1 MRRFVVLCLAL
12 IALLVCVP
20 TAGAQEGGI
29 TIQDSGHEFN
39 FRERIVF
46 HLDASG
52 DSEINEVVLVYQ
64 MQTTRRPV
72 ATEVYPEFTPGTTI
86 HAEYELDMRA
96 QYYLPPGVEI
106 SYHWRVRDAAGHELD
121 TEPTVFTY
129 EDNTHEWKELS
140 NDRVALY
147 WYRGSDDFGQT
158 LFDQAVES
166 LDNIERDLGVTVK
179 HRIKLYVY
187 GTYDDLHAA
196 LEEGAQEWTG
206 GRSFS
211 GAGYPIILIGI
222 APDNLEWGLEA
233 IAHELTHAVIAQK
246 MVPPFGGL
254 PHWMDEG
261 LAVYYQGGPTAYE
274 RTALE
279 RAIRNN
285 TLLSIR
291 SLNSNFP
298 TDRDMVNLAYAESW
312 SVVNFMFEH
321 YGEEKVAELIEVFS
335 VGAHQDDG
343 LMEVFGFDV
352 DGLEDEWRQYIGAP
366 PREGAS
372 VVATL
377 LPQQG
382 TPAVGTPQPAS
393 SPTSPPPRSRTI
405 CCGAAPA
412 ALFLVLFLALRP
424 RPAAQG

>member
-1 MRRFVVLCLAL
+1 MTRLFAL
-12 IALLVCVP
+12 SLIIAALLVCIP
-20 TAGAQEGGI
+20 IASAQGGI
-29 TIQDSGHEFN
+29 VVQDSGHEFT

-46 HLDASG
+46 HLEASS
-52 DSEINEVVLVYQ
+52 DMEIKEVVLVYQ
-64 MQTTRRPV
+64 VQTTRRSSS
-72 ATEVYPEFTPGTTI
+72 TEVYPEFTPGTAI

-96 QYYLPPGVEI
+96 QHYLPPGVEI
-106 SYHWRVRDAAGHELD
+106 NYHWLVRDAAGRELE

-129 EDNTHEWKELS
+129 DDNTHEWKELS
-140 NDRVALY
+140 NEQVAVF

-158 LFDQAVES
+158 LFDRAVEG

-187 GTYDDLHAA
+187 GSYDDLLAA

-222 APDNLEWGLEA
+222 APNNLDWGLQA
-233 IAHELTHAVIAQK
+233 ITHELTHAVIAQK
-246 MVPPFGGL
+246 MIPPFGGL

-261 LAVYYQGGPTAYE
+261 LAVYYQGVASYE
-274 RTALE
+274 KAALDQ
-279 RAIRNN
+279 AIRDN

-298 TDRDMVNLAYAESW
+298 TDRTVVDLAYAESW
-312 SVVNFMFEH
+312 SVVNFMFEK
-321 YGEEKVAELIEVFS
+321 YGKEKVAELIEVFS

-343 LMEVFGFDV
+343 LMEVLGFDV

-372 VVATL
+372 VEATL
-377 LPQQG
+377 MPQQETPAIG
-382 TPAVGTPQPAS
+382 TPLPVS
-393 SPTSPPPRSRTI
+393 SPAPPPSQTV

-412 ALFLVLFLALRP
+412 ALFLILFLALRP
-424 RPAAQG
+424 RPAARA